1 MSKIN
6 KVRFVNLNYNN
17 NSMKIDD
24 ETFFLDCENTMFNLR
39 NGGGKSVLVQMMIS
53 PFVHKRYRS
62 FKDRPFESYFTKSTP
77 TYILVEWKLDNGG
90 GYVLT
95 GIMVRKRETVS
106 DEDSKE
112 KLDIISFVSEY
123 TNPCECDIDNI
134 KIVDKDGDRK
144 SVKSYAN
151 SKKLFEA
158 LKKNESY
165 KFSYYD
171 MTNSASTKMYFDRL
185 LSYKINYKE
194 WENVIKKI
202 NLKESGLS
210 ELFSTA
216 KNVEG
221 LMKEWFLPAIENKL
235 NKDED
240 RIKNFRE
247 IISGYIMQYKENKHN
262 IDKKAKVELFNNLSA
277 ELHEECNK
285 YINTINNRENLE
297 NKMANSIDYLKHTLF
312 AYETDKC
319 NLENALNDLN
329 ESLKDLE
336 YEEKSLSIYK
346 LEDKKSDLH
355 NKVDEKMRMLASNE
369 SQRDDFRKKLNIFTC
384 AKLYKEYKEKSEELQ
399 NYENKLKV
407 LSSENK
413 DFAPRIND
421 LGFTIKTI
429 LSKELSEA
437 DSSHKQSISLKK
449 SLNDDNLKID
459 SSIEE
464 NNNTINEMSKQL
476 GELKTAVI
484 YFDKEEDNFNKK
496 YDEKILRNIEGYFN
510 ERDILLIDKKINDYG
525 RKLDSDRKT
534 LNERIYNF
542 KDSLKSLTSEKD
554 SLVNKN
560 AQIEKDIEYKEDI
573 LKTYDEDI
581 RKRKEI
587 IKYVD
592 LDESY
597 VFDTNKIR
605 ELFYRKIESLRD
617 DEKKLLI
624 VYEKK
629 NEEVMKLE
637 SGRVLELP
645 KDVERELKKRDIDIL
660 FGMDWIKNNNYSEE
674 ENKKFIK
681 NNPFIPYSLIM
692 DDDDIKMLKENPI
705 SCYTSSPISIVK
717 RENLI
722 KDTDNDESSIL
733 SMGSVDFII
742 SFNSRLLNEEE
753 LLKIIDNKKNE
764 LSKINNDIEAK
775 KESIRFYESKKN
787 IVEKSDVTLEKYNN
801 LKDTIESLKGE
812 LENTKSSLIKCEK
825 YIQNTTADID
835 TAEKDIKHIDKE
847 IDLNKNKRESYDS
860 LIVSY
865 NKYKENKDK
874 LQKVKEIIV
883 SCENAVRELRKK
895 KTDNE
900 LSLSE
905 CEEKILFYRDKIK
918 EINNNISVYNMYNSG
933 NLIEK
938 DSEDLI
944 AEFKAL
950 TKKISESENDLKEK
964 IELCNKK
971 YKEIESELIEKS
983 KKYNLIDSEYMAVSY
998 DVYKENEAEDNL
1010 EKTENAIRK
1019 LNDEAGSLK
1028 GELKFIENTLLKDY
1042 KDLKDIFGCDKP
1054 KDRSLIFNKNY
1065 KEEKAEIEI
1074 KIKENKDEFSKVNAG
1089 ISKIEN
1095 SLSSVSEY
1103 GNVPIKEKIEVSIN
1117 IDDLDEVLGKMKRD
1131 ISKLKSDEGKN
1142 ENSLQRAVYKIQ
1154 SNDEFKDESFF
1165 KEPIETLL
1173 SLVSKPHEFNDQ
1185 LNMINESYDK
1195 LMEKLS
1201 CDINLIEEEQ
1211 NNILGNLLDYIEII
1225 HDNISKIDSNSSIN
1239 IKGRRIKMLNMI
1251 VPDWSEN
1258 EDLYKV
1264 KLKNYIEQ
1272 LRNQCIITLENN
1284 ESIEEI
1290 ISNTINTSKLYDE
1303 VVSLS
1308 SINIKLYKIEEDK
1321 QRQISWN
1328 EVSSNSGGE
1337 GFLSAFVILSSL
1349 LSYMRKDENDIF
1361 SRKEEGKVLIM
1372 DNPFAQTNAAHLLKP
1387 LMDVAKKS
1395 NTQLICL
1402 TGLGGDSIYNRFD
1415 NIYVLKLVSSKIK
1428 TGIKYLKAEHAK
1440 GEEDNKED
1448 FQVIDSARFKIEEA
1462 EQTRLF

>member
-6 KVRFVNLNYNN
+6 KIRFVNLNYNN

-24 ETFFLDCENTMFNLR
+24 ETFFLDTESTMFNLR
-39 NGGGKSVLVQMMIS
+39 NGGGKSVLVQMMIA

-112 KLDIISFVSEY
+112 KLDILSFISEY
-123 TNPCECDIDNI
+123 INPCECDIDNI

-151 SKKLFEA
+151 SKKLFED

-216 KNVEG
+216 KNIEG

-235 NKDED
+235 NKEED

-247 IISGYIMQYKENKHN
+247 IISGYIVQYKENKHN
-262 IDKKAKVELFNNLSA
+262 IDKKAKVELFNNLSG

-285 YINTINNRENLE
+285 YINTINNRETLE
-297 NKMANSIDYLKHTLF
+297 NKMVNFIDYLKHTLSN
-312 AYETDKC
+312 YELDKC
-319 NLENALNDLN
+319 NLENLLNDLN
-329 ESLKDLE
+329 ASLKDLE
-336 YEEKSLSIYK
+336 YEEKSLEIYK
-346 LEDKKSDLH
+346 LEDKKSDLQ
-355 NKVDEKMRMLASNE
+355 NEVDEKVKMLSLNE

-437 DSSHKQSISLKK
+437 DISHKQSISLKK
-449 SLNDDNLKID
+449 TLNDDNLKID
-459 SSIEE
+459 YSIEE
-464 NNNTINEMSKQL
+464 NNNTIKEMSKQL
-476 GELKTAVI
+476 GELETSVS
-484 YFDKEEDNFNKK
+484 YFNKEEDNFNKK
-496 YDEKILRNIEGYFN
+496 YDEKIIRNIEGYFN
-510 ERDILLIDKKINDYG
+510 ERDILFIDKKINDYS
-525 RKLDSDRKT
+525 RKLDSDRKS
-534 LNERIYNF
+534 LNEKIYNL

-554 SLVNKN
+554 SLVNRN
-560 AQIEKDIEYKEDI
+560 AQIEKDIEYKEDV
-573 LKTYDEDI
+573 LKNYDEDI
-581 RKRKEI
+581 NKRKEI

-617 DEKKLLI
+617 DENKLFI
-624 VYEKK
+624 AYNKK

-637 SGRVLELP
+637 SGKILELP
-645 KDVERELKKRDIDIL
+645 KDVERELKKRDINIL
-660 FGMDWIKNNNYSEE
+660 YGMDWLKNNNYSQE
-674 ENKKFIK
+674 ENEKFIN

-692 DDDDIKMLKENPI
+692 DDDDIAILKENPI

-722 KDTDNDESSIL
+722 NDKDNDKNNIL
-733 SMGSVDFII
+733 IMDSVDFII
-742 SFNSRLLNEEE
+742 SFNNRLLNEEE
-753 LLKIIDNKKNE
+753 LLKIIDDKKIE
-764 LSKINNDIEAK
+764 LSKINNDIEGK

-787 IVEKSDVTLEKYNN
+787 IIEKSDVTLEKYNN
-801 LKDTIESLKGE
+801 LNDTIDSLKDE

-825 YIQNTTADID
+825 SIQNTSADID
-835 TAEKDIKHIDKE
+835 TLEKDIKHIDKE
-847 IDLNKNKRESYDS
+847 IEINKNKREAYDN
-860 LIVSY
+860 LIISY

-874 LQKVKEIIV
+874 LQRVKEIKL
-883 SCENAVRELRKK
+883 SCENAVSKLREKK
-895 KTDNE
+895 RENE
-900 LSLSE
+900 LSLKE
-905 CEEKILFYRDKIK
+905 YEEKILHYRDKIK
-918 EINNNISVYNMYNSG
+918 EINNNISVYNMYSRG

-944 AEFKAL
+944 AEYKAL

-964 IELCNKK
+964 IELCNNK
-971 YKEIESELIEKS
+971 YKEIESELIQKS
-983 KKYNLIDSEYMAVSY
+983 KKYSLSDSEYMSVSY
-998 DVYKENEAEDNL
+998 DVYKENEVEDNL
-1010 EKTENAIRK
+1010 EKTEKVIRK
-1019 LNDEAGSLK
+1019 IDNEVISLK
-1028 GELKFIENTLLKDY
+1028 EKIKFIEKTLLKYY
-1042 KDLKDIFGCDKP
+1042 KDLKETFEYEKP
-1054 KDRSLIFNKNY
+1054 KDRSLIFYKNY
-1065 KEEKAEIEI
+1065 KEEEAEIEL
-1074 KIKENKDEFSKVNAG
+1074 KIKENKDKLLKINES
-1089 ISKIEN
+1089 ISKIKN
-1095 SLSSVSEY
+1095 SLSSISEY
-1103 GNVPIKEKIEVSIN
+1103 DNIPIKEKIEVCIN
-1117 IDDLDEVLGKMKRD
+1117 INDLDEVLGKMKRD

-1154 SNDEFKDESFF
+1154 SNDEFREESFF

-1173 SLVSKPHEFNDQ
+1173 SLVSKPNEFNEQ

-1239 IKGRRIKMLNMI
+1239 IKGKRIKMLNVI

-1258 EDLYKV
+1258 QDLYKV

-1272 LRNQCIITLENN
+1272 LRNQCIITLEKN

-1372 DNPFAQTNAAHLLKP
+1372 DNPFAQTNAAHLLRP

-1428 TGIKYLKAEHAK
+1428 TGMKYLKAEHAK
-1440 GEEDNKED
+1440 GEEYNKEEL
-1448 FQVIDSARFKIEEA
+1448 QIIDSARFKVEETQ
-1462 EQTRLF
+1462 QTRLF

>member
-1 MSKIN
+1 
-6 KVRFVNLNYNN
+6 
-17 NSMKIDD
+17 
-24 ETFFLDCENTMFNLR
+24 
-39 NGGGKSVLVQMMIS
+39 
-53 PFVHKRYRS
+53 
-62 FKDRPFESYFTKSTP
+62 
-77 TYILVEWKLDNGG
+77 
-90 GYVLT
+90 
-95 GIMVRKRETVS
+95 
-106 DEDSKE
+106 
-112 KLDIISFVSEY
+112 
-123 TNPCECDIDNI
+123 
-134 KIVDKDGDRK
+134 
-144 SVKSYAN
+144 
-151 SKKLFEA
+151 
-158 LKKNESY
+158 
-165 KFSYYD
+165 
-171 MTNSASTKMYFDRL
+171 
-185 LSYKINYKE
+185 
-194 WENVIKKI
+194 
-202 NLKESGLS
+202 
-210 ELFSTA
+210 
-216 KNVEG
+216 
-221 LMKEWFLPAIENKL
+221 
-235 NKDED
+235 
-240 RIKNFRE
+240 
-247 IISGYIMQYKENKHN
+247 
-262 IDKKAKVELFNNLSA
+262 
-277 ELHEECNK
+277 
-285 YINTINNRENLE
+285 
-297 NKMANSIDYLKHTLF
+297 
-312 AYETDKC
+312 
-319 NLENALNDLN
+319 
-329 ESLKDLE
+329 
-336 YEEKSLSIYK
+336 
-346 LEDKKSDLH
+346 
-355 NKVDEKMRMLASNE
+355 
-369 SQRDDFRKKLNIFTC
+369 
-384 AKLYKEYKEKSEELQ
+384 
-399 NYENKLKV
+399 
-407 LSSENK
+407 
-413 DFAPRIND
+413 
-421 LGFTIKTI
+421 
-429 LSKELSEA
+429 
-437 DSSHKQSISLKK
+437 
-449 SLNDDNLKID
+449 
-459 SSIEE
+459 
-464 NNNTINEMSKQL
+464 MSKQL
-476 GELKTAVI
+476 GELKTSVI

-742 SFNSRLLNEEE
+742 SFNSRLLNEDE

-835 TAEKDIKHIDKE
+835 TAEKDIKHIDKEIDLIDKE

-950 TKKISESENDLKEK
+950 TKKISESENDLKEKKISESENDLKEK

-1165 KEPIETLL
+1165 KEP
-1173 SLVSKPHEFNDQ
+1173 
-1185 LNMINESYDK
+1185 M
-1195 LMEKLS
+1195 
-1201 CDINLIEEEQ
+1201 NL
-1211 NNILGNLLDYIEII
+1211 
-1225 HDNISKIDSNSSIN
+1225 
-1239 IKGRRIKMLNMI
+1239 
-1251 VPDWSEN
+1251 
-1258 EDLYKV
+1258 
-1264 KLKNYIEQ
+1264 
-1272 LRNQCIITLENN
+1272 
-1284 ESIEEI
+1284 
-1290 ISNTINTSKLYDE
+1290 
-1303 VVSLS
+1303 
-1308 SINIKLYKIEEDK
+1308 
-1321 QRQISWN
+1321 
-1328 EVSSNSGGE
+1328 
-1337 GFLSAFVILSSL
+1337 
-1349 LSYMRKDENDIF
+1349 
-1361 SRKEEGKVLIM
+1361 
-1372 DNPFAQTNAAHLLKP
+1372 
-1387 LMDVAKKS
+1387 
-1395 NTQLICL
+1395 
-1402 TGLGGDSIYNRFD
+1402 
-1415 NIYVLKLVSSKIK
+1415 
-1428 TGIKYLKAEHAK
+1428 
-1440 GEEDNKED
+1440 
-1448 FQVIDSARFKIEEA
+1448 
-1462 EQTRLF
+1462 